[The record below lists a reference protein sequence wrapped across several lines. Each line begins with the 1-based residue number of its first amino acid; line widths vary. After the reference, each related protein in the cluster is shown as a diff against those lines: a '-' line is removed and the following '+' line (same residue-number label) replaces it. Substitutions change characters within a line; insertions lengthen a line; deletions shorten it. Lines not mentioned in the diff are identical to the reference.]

1 MNLTRLC
8 VFALALA
15 ATAAAQVA
23 EISASGGVSRLTN
36 RDLGSLTTDASGKSD
51 DLQLRDGFR
60 MGFRLTLNN
69 WRYFGHE
76 VGYAYNRTQIRDNAS
91 APPQDYG
98 TAIHQ
103 GFYNFLIYGTREG
116 KAVRP
121 FAAGGGH
128 FANYQWPGQS
138 VSQGG
143 GSMKFGFNYG
153 GGVKVKITEM
163 FLIRLD
169 VRQYQNGKPFDLPSQ
184 SGLLRQTEISAGF
197 GLRL

>member
-1 MNLTRLC
+1 MTLTRLC

-23 EISASGGVSRLTN
+23 ELSASGGVSRLSN
-36 RDLGSLTTDASGKSD
+36 RDLGSLTTDASGKSND
-51 DLQLRDGFR
+51 YQLRDGFR
-60 MGFRLTLNN
+60 LGFRLTLNN
-69 WRYFGHE
+69 WRFFGHE
-76 VGYAYNRTQIRDNAS
+76 VGYAYSRTQIWDNTLV
-91 APPQDYG
+91 PPQGDG

-103 GFYNFLIYGTREG
+103 GFYNFLMYGTKEG
-116 KAVRP
+116 KPVRP
-121 FAAGGGH
+121 FLAGGGH
-128 FANYQWPGQS
+128 FANYQYPGQS

-153 GGVKVKITEM
+153 GGVKIKVTEM
-163 FLIRLD
+163 FLIRFD
-169 VRQYQNGKPFDLPSQ
+169 VRQYQNGKPFDLPQQ